1 MSYQPP
7 HGSAFTPPPGPP
19 GGYLPP
25 VPGVRLPS
33 PADVA
38 RQQVLGPA
46 IGLMVV
52 SAGGFLFYLFAAAM
66 VLFAGGMTFFG
77 AGGSSADPG
86 AALGMGIGA
95 AMYVIWALAS
105 LACFIGA
112 FRMRSLKSYGLSL
125 TSAVIAI
132 VPCTTYVCCTL
143 FFPFGVWA
151 MIVLMKPEVKSQ
163 FT

>member
-1 MSYQPP
+1 MSFQPP
-7 HGSAFTPPPGPP
+7 YGSGFTPPPGPP

-25 VPGVRLPS
+25 VPGVALPS
-33 PADVA
+33 PADLA

-52 SAGGFLFYLFAAAM
+52 SVGGFLFYLFAAAM
-66 VLFAGGMTFFG
+66 VLFAGGMSFFG
-77 AGGSSADPG
+77 VGGGAADPG

-95 AMYVIWALAS
+95 AMYLVWALFA
-105 LACFIGA
+105 AVCFAGA
-112 FRMRSLKSYGLSL
+112 LRMKSLKSYGFAM

-132 VPCTTYVCCTL
+132 VPCATYACCML
-143 FFPFGVWA
+143 FFPFGIWA